1 MVRPELILLGYWST
15 GPDSRWPRPEAFV
28 DPEWDADE
36 RELIVEFLRRG
47 LVARTYM
54 GYSPC
59 RMCGVA
65 NGAIELSD
73 GVYVWPD
80 GLAHYVSDHKV
91 KPPQEFIDHAL
102 SVLDALEQADRNE
115 EWWASTEP

>member
-1 MVRPELILLGYWST
+1 MVRPTLTLLGYWST
-15 GPDSRWPRPEAFV
+15 GAASEWPDPEDFV
-28 DPEWDADE
+28 DHEWDADE

-47 LVARTYM
+47 FVARTYM

-59 RMCGVA
+59 RICGAA
-65 NGAIELSD
+65 NGALELSD

-80 GLAHYVSDHKV
+80 GFAHYVSDHDV

-102 SVLDALEQADRNE
+102 SVLEALEASDRNE
-115 EWWASTEP
+115 QWWASTKR